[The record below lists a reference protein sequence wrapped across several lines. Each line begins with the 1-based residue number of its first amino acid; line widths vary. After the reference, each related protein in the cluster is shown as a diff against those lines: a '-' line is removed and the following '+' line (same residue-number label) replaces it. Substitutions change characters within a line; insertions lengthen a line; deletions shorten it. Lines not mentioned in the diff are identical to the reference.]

1 MTQQQLKQMKKTH
14 KEVIIDHFMTEEED
28 APQQIHLNEPEDLFK
43 TEIFKC
49 QSWYCKFIT
58 RVKIAII
65 MTLRNV

>member
-1 MTQQQLKQMKKTH
+1 
-14 KEVIIDHFMTEEED
+14 MTEEED